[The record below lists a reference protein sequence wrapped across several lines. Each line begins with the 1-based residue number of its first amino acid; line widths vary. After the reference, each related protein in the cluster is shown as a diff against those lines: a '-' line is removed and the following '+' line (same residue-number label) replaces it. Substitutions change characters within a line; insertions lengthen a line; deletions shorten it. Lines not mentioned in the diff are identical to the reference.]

1 MKALASLMII
11 AGISIACTS
20 TGTERKGSVP
30 VGVSDTIAAK
40 APADKGKQ
48 APAASMTS
56 DRRAKGGTLNLAFVG
71 DIMPGTT
78 FPDSRLPEKDG
89 ATLFKDVDSIL
100 TAADVAAG
108 NMEGALADE
117 GETTKKSGKFSYS
130 FRVPTRYGKLIADAG
145 FDFMSMAN
153 NHAFDFGLDGVK
165 STEATLHS
173 NGIAYSGIGGR
184 KESAIV
190 ERNGVRYGFCAFGHN
205 SYTLKHA
212 DQENVKRIIGNLR
225 EKADIVI
232 VSFHGGAEGT
242 AHKHLPQGKEM
253 FLGENRGDLRNF
265 AHFCIDNGADVV
277 YGHGPHVVRAVEL
290 YKNHFIAYSLG
301 NFCTPYGVNISGISG
316 YAPVLQ
322 LTVNAADGTF
332 VGGKINSFI
341 QQRGKG
347 PRRDPLNL
355 VAKEIR
361 SLTNADFSNP
371 KLTIANDGTISKR

>member
-1 MKALASLMII
+1 MII

-117 GETTKKSGKFSYS
+117 GETTKKGGKFSYS

-190 ERNGVRYGFCAFGHN
+190 ERNGIRYGFCAFGHN

-341 QQRGKG
+341 QQCGKG

>member
-117 GETTKKSGKFSYS
+117 GETTKKGGKFSYS
-130 FRVPTRYGKLIADAG
+130 FRVPTRYSKLIADAG

-190 ERNGVRYGFCAFGHN
+190 ERNGIRYGFCAFGHN